1 MNAGYSRPFA
11 AGINPAGALLLDK
24 DEIKTHQFN
33 GNASFEA
40 RFLKHFKA
48 TANVGLQ
55 YYGQAENELT
65 NPYYG
70 DSAGKGQIVKTQVNY
85 LNFTANQILSWTQSF
100 GRNNFE
106 AFVAHESTNSTTNVS
121 YGAKSKMVRPD
132 NTEWSNAVMMDYM
145 ESYTY
150 GYAIESYLVS
160 CVMTGIINTLF
171 TEHFVLM
178 VVHVLLKVI
187 SGEHLDLLELHGLL
201 LTKNL

>member
-85 LNFTANQILSWTQSF
+85 LNFTANQIYH
-100 GRNNFE
+100 G
-106 AFVAHESTNSTTNVS
+106 
-121 YGAKSKMVRPD
+121 
-132 NTEWSNAVMMDYM
+132 
-145 ESYTY
+145 
-150 GYAIESYLVS
+150 
-160 CVMTGIINTLF
+160 
-171 TEHFVLM
+171 
-178 VVHVLLKVI
+178 LKV
-187 SGEHLDLLELHGLL
+187 LEEIILKLL
-201 LTKNL
+201 LLMNQQIVQPTYHMVLNQKWFVRIIQNGVMLL